1 MTSTHSRALIPA
13 LGAAQIVSWGTLFY
27 HVAVLGKSIRDEL
40 GLSASVLFGAYTVG
54 LITSAI
60 MAPVSGRR
68 VDRLGGRVVL
78 STGSVVAAAAL
89 ATLALSQG
97 ALSLVAGY
105 LLSGMAMSMTLYD
118 PAFATLHRLR
128 PTEYRRLVT
137 MLTLFGGF
145 ASTVFWPIG
154 SALNGALGWRG
165 ALLCFAL
172 LHLLVCLPLHLLVIP
187 REDPVPSEGMAR
199 RAVPTTHAG
208 SRFYW
213 LAASFA
219 LASLIF
225 GSVTAHLIEILT
237 GRGIDV
243 AHAVIIGACI
253 GPMQVAGRILELS
266 IARRTRVVHI
276 AMLSFGLLATAMI
289 LLGLVGAGSI
299 ALGLLFA
306 ATYGM
311 GNGIYTILRGVA
323 PAEILGATGMGN
335 LLGRLARIHLPA
347 AALAPFGFALLRD
360 AGLTPAQLAGLCAM
374 IAALAAA
381 CFLIAAVTPRSST
394 LR

>member
-1 MTSTHSRALIPA
+1 MTPTHGRALIPA
-13 LGAAQIVSWGTLFY
+13 LGVAQIISWGTLFY
-27 HVAVLGKSIRDEL
+27 HVAVLGKSMRDEL

-54 LITSAI
+54 LVTSAI
-60 MAPVSGRR
+60 MAPMSGRR

-78 STGSVVAAAAL
+78 STGSVAGAGAL
-89 ATLALSQG
+89 AILALSQG

-105 LLSGMAMSMTLYD
+105 LLSGVAMSMTLYD

-128 PTEYRRLVT
+128 PAQYRRLVT

-154 SALNGALGWRG
+154 SALNVSLGWRG

-172 LHLLVCLPLHLLVIP
+172 LHLLVCLPLHLFVIP
-187 REDPVPSEGMAR
+187 REDPAPLDTLTK
-199 RAVPTTHAG
+199 RAVPKAQAG
-208 SRFYW
+208 APFYW

-237 GRGIDV
+237 GRGIGV
-243 AHAVIIGACI
+243 ADAVMIGACV
-253 GPMQVAGRILELS
+253 GPMQVAGRILELA
-266 IARRTRVVHI
+266 IAKRTRVVHV
-276 AMLSFGLLATAMI
+276 AMISFGLLAVSMI
-289 LLGLVGAGSI
+289 LLGLVGAGGL
-299 ALGLLFA
+299 ALGFA
-306 ATYGM
+306 FAVTYGM
-311 GNGIYTILRGVA
+311 GNGIYTILRGVG
-323 PAEILGATGMGN
+323 PAEILGSAGMGN

-360 AGLTPAQLAGLCAM
+360 AGLTAPQLAGLCAT
-374 IAALAAA
+374 IAVLAAA
-381 CFLIAAVTPRSST
+381 SFMVAARKAKGATP
-394 LR
+394 

>member
-1 MTSTHSRALIPA
+1 MTSTHGRALIPA
-13 LGAAQIVSWGTLFY
+13 LGVAQIVSWGTLFY
-27 HVAVLGKSIRDEL
+27 HVAVLGKSMRDEL

-54 LITSAI
+54 LITSAL

-68 VDRLGGRVVL
+68 VDRLGGRIVL
-78 STGSVVAAAAL
+78 STGSIAAAAAL
-89 ATLALSQG
+89 VTLALSQG
-97 ALSLVAGY
+97 AASLIAGY
-105 LLSGMAMSMTLYD
+105 LLSGVAMSMTLYD

-128 PTEYRRLVT
+128 PAEYRRLVT

-154 SALNGALGWRG
+154 SALNGAIGWRG
-165 ALLCFAL
+165 TLLCFAL
-172 LHLLVCLPLHLLVIP
+172 LHLLICLPLHVLVIP
-187 REDPVPSEGMAR
+187 REEPVSLDTLAK
-199 RAVPTTHAG
+199 RAVPNAHAG
-208 SRFYW
+208 SPFYW
-213 LAASFA
+213 LAASLA

-237 GRGIDV
+237 SKGINIAD
-243 AHAVIIGACI
+243 AVIIGACI

-266 IARRTRVVHI
+266 IAKRTKMVHI
-276 AMLSFGLLATAMI
+276 AVLSFSLLAAAMI
-289 LLGLVGAGSI
+289 LLGLIGTGGI
-299 ALGLLFA
+299 TLGFLFA
-306 ATYGM
+306 ATYGV

-360 AGLTPAQLAGLCAM
+360 AGLTPEQLARLCAM
-374 IAALAAA
+374 IAVLAAA
-381 CFLIAAVTPRSST
+381 CFLIAAITPKRSSP
-394 LR
+394 

>member
-13 LGAAQIVSWGTLFY
+13 LGTAQIVSWGTLFY
-27 HVAVLGKSIRDEL
+27 HVAVLGKSMREEL
-40 GLSASVLFGAYTVG
+40 GLSTSVLFGAYTVG

-78 STGSVVAAAAL
+78 STGSVIAAAAL
-89 ATLALSQG
+89 ATLGSSQG
-97 ALSLVAGY
+97 ALSLIAGY
-105 LLSGMAMSMTLYD
+105 LLSGAAMSMTLYD

-128 PTEYRRLVT
+128 PAEYRRLVT

-154 SALNGALGWRG
+154 SALNGTLGWRG

-187 REDPVPSEGMAR
+187 REDPIPLETIAKGAL
-199 RAVPTTHAG
+199 PTAHAG
-208 SRFYW
+208 PPFYW
-213 LAASFA
+213 LAASLA

-237 GRGIDV
+237 GKGIAV
-243 AHAVIIGACI
+243 ADAVIIGACI

-266 IARRTRVVHI
+266 IAKRTRMVHI
-276 AMLSFGLLATAMI
+276 AMLAFSLLAIAMV
-289 LLGLVGAGSI
+289 LLGLVGTGGI
-299 ALGLLFA
+299 ALGFMFA
-306 ATYGM
+306 VTYGV
-311 GNGIYTILRGVA
+311 GNGIFTILRGVA

-335 LLGRLARIHLPA
+335 LLGRLARIHLPF

-360 AGLTPAQLAGLCAM
+360 AGLSSGQLAGLCAT
-374 IAALAAA
+374 IAVLAAA
-381 CFLIAAVTPRSST
+381 SFLGAVAASKRSTP
-394 LR
+394 

>member
-1 MTSTHSRALIPA
+1 MTSTHGWALIPA

-27 HVAVLGKSIRDEL
+27 HVAVLGKSMRGEL

-60 MAPVSGRR
+60 MAPMSGRR

-78 STGSVVAAAAL
+78 STGSVVASAAL

-97 ALSLVAGY
+97 AISLVAGY
-105 LLSGMAMSMTLYD
+105 LLSGVAMSMTLYD

-154 SALNGALGWRG
+154 SALNESLGWRG

-172 LHLLVCLPLHLLVIP
+172 LHLLVCLPLHILAIP
-187 REDPVPSEGMAR
+187 REDPVTPEAMAR
-199 RAVPTTHAG
+199 RPAPSAHAG
-208 SRFYW
+208 PKFYW

-237 GRGIDV
+237 GRGISV
-243 AHAVIIGACI
+243 ADAVIVGACI

-266 IARRTRVVHI
+266 IARRTKVVHI
-276 AMLSFGLLATAMI
+276 AMFSFGLLATAMI
-289 LLGLVGAGSI
+289 LLGLVGTGGI
-299 ALGLLFA
+299 ALGFAFA

-323 PAEILGATGMGN
+323 PAEILEASGMGN

-360 AGLTPAQLAGLCAM
+360 AGLSPAQLAALCA
-374 IAALAAA
+374 IVVVLAAA
-381 CFLIAAVTPRSST
+381 CFLVAAITPREST
-394 LR
+394 PR